1 MEPLAELIAVKHA
14 AAARLLERSDGV
26 VGVGVGPRLV
36 AGRSTGEPAV
46 RVYVEHKRPLAELA
60 AEAILPS
67 ALGAFRVDVVETG
80 RLSAA
85 PAVQWSGAVPRT
97 RQRVRPVRPGCSA
110 GVGQPMA
117 GTVGAVARDRRGDL
131 HLISCNHVFAD
142 EGALAEGAPIF
153 QPALL
158 DEGRRDRDQVA
169 SLSRVVALQR
179 GAANRVDC
187 AAARLANRYNA
198 DGSVLPHARL
208 LRLPPGRA
216 QLDAEVQKSGR
227 STGHTRGVVID
238 VAADLKVFYRSGV
251 LRFAEQILI
260 EGRGGPFSRPGDSG
274 ALVLDLIYRP
284 VGLLFAGSP
293 SHTVA
298 NPIDEVMAALQMELV
313 S

>member
-1 MEPLAELIAVKHA
+1 MEPLAELIAAKHA

-26 VGVGVGPRLV
+26 VGVGMGPRIR
-36 AGRSTGEPAV
+36 AGRSTGEPSV

-67 ALGAFRVDVVETG
+67 LFGAFRVDVVETG
-80 RLSAA
+80 RLSAV
-85 PAVQWSGAVPRT
+85 PAVQASGATPRT
-97 RQRVRPVRPGCSA
+97 RQRVRPVRPGCSV

-117 GTVGAVARDRRGDL
+117 GTVGAVARDRGGEL
-131 HLISCNHVFAD
+131 HLLSCNHVFAD
-142 EGALAEGAPIF
+142 EGALAEGAAIF

-169 SLSRVVALQR
+169 SLSRVVPLQR
-179 GAANRVDC
+179 GAANRVDA

-198 DGSVLPHARL
+198 DGSILPNARL
-208 LRLPPGRA
+208 IRLPPGRA
-216 QLDAEVQKSGR
+216 ELDVEVQKSGR

-251 LRFAEQILI
+251 LRFEEQILI
-260 EGRGGPFSRPGDSG
+260 EGRSGAFSQPGDSG

-284 VGLLFAGSP
+284 VGMLFAGSP
-293 SHTVA
+293 SHSVVNHIA
-298 NPIDEVMAALQMELV
+298 DVLEALQMELV
-313 S
+313 A